1 MTSSP
6 LPRPDDVDQLAR
18 VLDDHRRAQGVPG
31 MSIAVVR
38 GADSVWSYAAGAAD
52 LAQRRPFSI
61 DSACHWFS
69 MTKIASVT
77 AAMGLVDAGRLDLD
91 APVTTYLPDVL
102 PAAFDGVRVV
112 HLAQHAAGLRNPLPL
127 RWVHRAGAP
136 IPDQRAFLAR
146 YLPARAKPRFEP
158 GSRAAYSNLST
169 VVLGEVVAT
178 ITGTPYVKHVR
189 DAWLRPLGMYHTGF
203 TYDDVGDAPRAV
215 GYQPAARALDPLL
228 RAFFPRGIVGSR
240 CDRFLSFE
248 PFEMDA
254 PACSGLIGPVTD
266 AARFLTVHTAATS
279 MLSRASAARMQEIT
293 IMGKPYDLG
302 LGWFRPHGAP
312 FPAPPDA
319 EWVQHYGGGGG
330 LWNVLRVYPHRAI
343 GVAVMGNTTRRW
355 DVDTVADVVAA
366 FPW

>member
-1 MTSSP
+1 MSS
-6 LPRPDDVDQLAR
+6 LPADVPDDLDGLANF
-18 VLDDHRRAQGVPG
+18 LDNHRRAQTVPG
-31 MSIAVVR
+31 LSVAVVR
-38 GADSVWSYAAGAAD
+38 GADRVWSRAAGTDD
-52 LAQRRPFSI
+52 LAQQRPFSI

-77 AAMGLVDAGRLDLD
+77 AAMGLVNAGRLDLD

-102 PAAFDGVRVV
+102 PPAFDGVRVV

-146 YLPARAKPRFEP
+146 HLPARAKPRFEP
-158 GSRAAYSNLST
+158 GSRAAYSNLSA
-169 VVLGEVVAT
+169 VVLGEVMAA
-178 ITGTPYVKHVR
+178 ITGTSYVDHVR
-189 DAWLRPLGMYHTGF
+189 DAWLQPLGMDHTGF
-203 TYDDVGDAPRAV
+203 TYADVGDAPRAV

-228 RAFFPRGIVGSR
+228 RAFFPPGIVGLR
-240 CDRFLSFE
+240 CGRFLSLE

-266 AARFLTVHTAATS
+266 AARFLTVHTGATS

-293 IMGKPYDLG
+293 VTGKPYDLG
-302 LGWFRPHGAP
+302 LGWFPHGAT
-312 FPAPPDA
+312 FSSTSPDD

-330 LWNVLRVYPHRAI
+330 FWNVLRVYPHRSL

-355 DVDTVADVVAA
+355 DVDALADVVAA